1 MSQGLQL
8 PSLVIDN
15 ILTQGKFTAC
25 EAIQL
30 ASTCRHLQR
39 VICQSTECV
48 QFWTALVE
56 RYNAVSEYASPGNVG
71 LALRLQLFKI
81 VANMARHQFSSRNCR
96 DPSEL
101 LQFSSRFFVVGVTND
116 REIVDIVAN
125 LPHTSVAIIRG
136 VPHNDTEF
144 EELRLLDAVTSEI
157 DRRGIRLVGVF
168 VSALLPESQL
178 PSGGI
183 CLVLPRALATTSLT
197 TQTSKCL
204 IFYRPNVQI
213 RDTQAK
219 HLREALLSTW
229 SRFGATRSLIV
240 SPNFSAPL
248 REDRPREAIMQ
259 QLMFVLFETML
270 SPPPIDRT
278 LVCEVAVGG
287 TIHTTFA
294 WMDRGVS
301 AITADDGGDEG
312 SASGSSSSSSSSTS
326 SSHRRPSLSLFRWRN
341 AS

>member
-1 MSQGLQL
+1 LL
-8 PSLVIDN
+8 P
-15 ILTQGKFTAC
+15 
-25 EAIQL
+25 
-30 ASTCRHLQR
+30 
-39 VICQSTECV
+39 
-48 QFWTALVE
+48 
-56 RYNAVSEYASPGNVG
+56 
-71 LALRLQLFKI
+71 
-81 VANMARHQFSSRNCR
+81 
-96 DPSEL
+96 
-101 LQFSSRFFVVGVTND
+101 FSSRFFVVGVTSD

-136 VPHNDTEF
+136 VPHNDTEL

-204 IFYRPNVQI
+204 IFYRPNVHI
-213 RDTQAK
+213 RERKQRVCD
-219 HLREALLSTW
+219 EALLSTW
-229 SRFGATRSLIV
+229 SRFGATRSLIM

-259 QLMFVLFETML
+259 QLMFVLFETSV

-294 WMDRGVS
+294 WMDRA

-312 SASGSSSSSSSSTS
+312 STSSSSSSSSS
-326 SSHRRPSLSLFRWRN
+326 SANHDQEAKFEFVSMAKRKLS
-341 AS
+341 AGE